1 MERMKERF
9 FIPAP
14 VNTGEILLGTEEGDA
29 PMAIYRNERGQD
41 LKWSALFTVP
51 VVGQMI
57 RIEMND
63 IGPAVV
69 MGYFES
75 DGYLGIMSRPVTL
88 PHWHEARPEDLD
100 WQRAGI
106 GCEYGAEISLLK
118 ERPGF
123 PPVVKRWNVAKRRK
137 AERLAAAIQCPV
149 EPELGASKGI
159 RINGRGD
166 LIKPE
171 VS

>member
-9 FIPAP
+9 FIPR
-14 VNTGEILLGTEEGDA
+14 
-29 PMAIYRNERGQD
+29 PMATGRLIDDEGSPMREFHNERGIA
-41 LKWSALFTVP
+41 LKWSGENPLP
-51 VVGQMI
+51 EVGQMV

-88 PHWHEARPEDLD
+88 PKWYEAKPEDLD
-100 WQRAGI
+100 WQRNGI
-106 GCEYGAEISLLK
+106 GCEFGCEISPLK
-118 ERPGF
+118 EKPGF